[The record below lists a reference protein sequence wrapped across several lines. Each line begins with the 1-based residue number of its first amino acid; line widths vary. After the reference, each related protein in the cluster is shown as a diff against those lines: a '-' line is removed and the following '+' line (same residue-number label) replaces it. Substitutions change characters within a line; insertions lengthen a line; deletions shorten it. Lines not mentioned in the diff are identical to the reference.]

1 MDETQKTQNGSPPRW
16 NAEFGACPKQGGPKQ
31 GQKGSVSSEGG
42 NVLSGRGLSVLSRDF
57 CGGWGVSVH
66 QSLLL
71 WGSEGQSVVG
81 TLVCIEWGESS
92 LWGRSLSAVGRAR
105 EPTLPGQQPRTAH
118 PASSERSTMNVVH
131 TFFLKI
137 LGIQL

>member
-1 MDETQKTQNGSPPRW
+1 MVGSL
-16 NAEFGACPKQGGPKQ
+16 AC
-31 GQKGSVSSEGG
+31 VE
-42 NVLSGRGLSVLSRDF
+42 R
-57 CGGWGVSVH
+57 
-66 QSLLL
+66 
-71 WGSEGQSVVG
+71 
-81 TLVCIEWGESS
+81 GESG
-92 LWGRSLSAVGRAR
+92 LRGRSLSAVGRAR